1 MMSILKVDT
10 EIITS
15 IASCPVGR
23 AVILVIMYIEIFKSD
38 VVVFIGNVFDITLT
52 DSFQYRYFVYFPFDV

>member
-38 VVVFIGNVFDITLT
+38 VVVFIGRKSCDTS
-52 DSFQYRYFVYFPFDV
+52 DYVYGDLQIGRCCFYW

>member
-38 VVVFIGNVFDITLT
+38 VVVFIGRKSCDTS
-52 DSFQYRYFVYFPFDV
+52 DHVY

>member
-1 MMSILKVDT
+1 L
-10 EIITS
+10 
-15 IASCPVGR
+15 VGR

-38 VVVFIGNVFDITLT
+38 VVVFIVVFIGNVFDITLT

>member
-15 IASCPVGR
+15 ITSCPVGR

-38 VVVFIGNVFDITLT
+38 VVVFIGRKSCDTS
-52 DSFQYRYFVYFPFDV
+52 DHVYGDLQIGRCCFYW